1 MLAWFIIC
9 KCGQPQTV
17 DVVLSEMTVFSGC
30 QIALELGI
38 KIPFKRKQ
46 QVRKAIT
53 ENGGV
58 VSFIITKKVRVLTY
72 KDVYTNVGN
81 MNL

>member
-1 MLAWFIIC
+1 MLAGFIIC
-9 KCGQPQTV
+9 KGGRPHTP
-17 DVVLSEMTVFSGC
+17 DGMLSEMTVFNGC

-46 QVRKAIT
+46 EVRKAIT

-58 VSFIITKKVRVLTY
+58 VSFIITKKVRVLTHN
-72 KDVYTNVGN
+72 DLYTNVGI
-81 MNL
+81 